1 MFFGLTNSPA
11 TFQTMMDDIFQ
22 EEVAQGWLR
31 IYMDDAIIATE
42 DDERVY
48 REKVSRFLT
57 KLRDNDLFLKPEK
70 CSFHQRTVEYLGVI
84 IGEGKVRMDPVKVQ
98 GIAQW
103 PTPQTVK
110 DVRSFLGFCNFYRA
124 FIKNFSHQTRP
135 LNDLTRKLNKWTWGE
150 KEQSAFDSLKRAC
163 ASYPVLR
170 TPDWTK
176 PFVLETDAS
185 GFALG
190 AMIAQEHKDGI
201 HPIAF
206 FSRSLL
212 DAERNYDAHDL
223 ELAGVIFGFKNGRSY
238 FLGAQHPIRVRTDHK
253 NLQYFHEP
261 HKVTGRQA
269 RWLEFL
275 QDFDYTLE
283 HIPGNTNTVADL
295 LSRRKDLNKGV
306 DTTTRT
312 LLPDEL
318 FARKIF
324 LQDDKDARRLVLKE
338 FHDTPSAG
346 HPGIANTWELVREHY
361 EGPRL

>member
-42 DDERVY
+42 DDEQVHRK
-48 REKVSRFLT
+48 KVSRFLT

-150 KEQSAFDSLKRAC
+150 KEQTAFDSLKRAC

-190 AMIAQEHKDGI
+190 AVIAQEHEDGI

-223 ELAGVIFGFKNGRSY
+223 ELAGVIFGFKNGRPY

-253 NLQYFHEP
+253 NLQYFREP

-295 LSRRKDLNKGV
+295 LS
-306 DTTTRT
+306 
-312 LLPDEL
+312 
-318 FARKIF
+318 
-324 LQDDKDARRLVLKE
+324 
-338 FHDTPSAG
+338 
-346 HPGIANTWELVREHY
+346 
-361 EGPRL
+361 